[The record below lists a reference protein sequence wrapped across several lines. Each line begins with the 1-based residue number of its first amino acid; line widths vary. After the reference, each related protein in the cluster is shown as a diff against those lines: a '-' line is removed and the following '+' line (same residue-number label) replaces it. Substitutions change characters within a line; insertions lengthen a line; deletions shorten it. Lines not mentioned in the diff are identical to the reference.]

1 MECGGHEHES
11 SGYLGTIEVL
21 YARLASAPGGLTET
35 EAAERLARSGPNR
48 LGMAHRVAP
57 LAILAEQFKNV
68 LIVILLLA
76 TLASSFLGHA
86 VEAMAIAVI
95 VLFAVLL
102 GFIQEYRSERAMDAL
117 RALAAPVA
125 TVLRD
130 GVERDLPAADVVPG
144 DVVLLRA
151 GNRVPA
157 DARLLEAVN
166 LKIQESVLTG
176 ESAPVEKVVA
186 DLDEAD
192 LPLGDRRNMVF
203 AGTLVTYGRGRAL
216 VTATAGQTEFG
227 KIAGEL
233 AGVETGRTPLQES
246 LDRMGRLLAV
256 VALGVVMLIVGLG
269 LLRGQGLV
277 EMLMFGIALAVA
289 VVPEALPAVVTIS
302 LAIGVQR
309 LIRRNA
315 LIRRL
320 PAVET
325 LGCTSVICTDK
336 TGTLTRDEMTV
347 RRIVVD
353 GREIEVGGVG
363 YAPQGDFHSAGLPL
377 AAELDVHLQRL
388 LAAAALA
395 SDAEVHA
402 TDGGWA
408 ITGDPT
414 EAALVVVAAKG
425 GLGKHHLKINAPRV
439 HEIPFTSETKRMTT
453 VHACDGA
460 LLACSKGAPEVI
472 LAACTHQLTAT
483 GEVVL
488 DTGRRDAALRDVSV
502 LAGQGMRVLAIA
514 DKSAGAV
521 TDAETQMVFLGLVGM
536 IDPPRPEVGAALRT
550 CETAGIRVVMITG
563 DHPLTAR
570 AIAAELGI
578 LKAGQVISGSDLVAL
593 SDAELAQ
600 SIGRIDVF
608 ARVSPADKLRVVNAL
623 QAQGAVVGMTGD
635 GVNDAPALKKADIGI
650 AMGVAGTD
658 VAREVAAMTLTDDNF
673 ASIVAAIEEGR
684 AIYGN
689 IRKYLM
695 YLLSSNLGEILL
707 MAVVTLFALPLP
719 LTAVQILYVNLATDG
734 LPALA
739 LAFDPH
745 DRKLMLDRP
754 RARSEGLFQ
763 PSVVFLTVLGGVWSA
778 GANLTLFIW
787 AMASGRSAAESMT
800 MVFVLLVLIQFA
812 KAFSF
817 RCDRESIFVRPFANH
832 WLNLAVLW
840 EVLLLIVVVYLPVLN
855 APFGTYALS
864 FEGWLVV
871 GPTALSIIPVLDAG
885 KWFVR
890 RNGW

>member
-521 TDAETQMVFLGLVGM
+521 TNAETQMVFLGLVGM

-578 LKAGQVISGSDLVAL
+578 LKAGQVISGSELVAL

-864 FEGWLVV
+864 FEDWLVV